1 MSNYEEKF
9 QEQVI
14 EVRRTT
20 KVVKGGR
27 RFRFSALVIRGDG
40 KGRVGCGLGKANE
53 VSDAIRKA
61 TDQAKRN
68 TMVVP
73 MERGTILCDSYVRHD
88 GASVEIRRAADGTG
102 LKCASVVRAI
112 ALLAGFKDLHCK
124 TRGSRNQKS
133 LALAMFKAF
142 DAVNFH
148 HRKHQL
154 REAQNHDAIA

>member
-9 QEQVI
+9 QEHVV

-40 KGRVGCGLGKANE
+40 KGKVGCGLGKANE

-61 TDQAKRN
+61 TEQAKRN
-68 TMVVP
+68 TTTVP
-73 MERGTILCDSYVRHD
+73 MENGTILCDAYVRHD
-88 GASVEIRRAADGTG
+88 GASVEVRRAIEGTG

-112 ALLAGFKDLHCK
+112 AVLAGFKDLHCK

-133 LALAMFKAF
+133 LTLAMFKVF
-142 DAVNFH
+142 ELVNFY
-148 HRKHQL
+148 HRKQQL
-154 REAQNHDAIA
+154 RESGQHDAVA